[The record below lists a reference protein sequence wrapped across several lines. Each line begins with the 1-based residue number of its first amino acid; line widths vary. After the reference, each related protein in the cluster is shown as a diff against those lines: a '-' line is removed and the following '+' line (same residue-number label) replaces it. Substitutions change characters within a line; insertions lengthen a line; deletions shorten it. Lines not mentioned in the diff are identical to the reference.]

1 MTMKALLLSGP
12 GVIEF
17 KDVPTPTPGNGQAL
31 IKMKAAALNRR
42 DDWIRE
48 GKYPNIRFGVI
59 MGSDGAG
66 IVEAVGNEADQPWV
80 GQEVVINP
88 NIDWGPD
95 LDVQSGKYTIL
106 GMPVDGTFA
115 EYAVVPIDRLHR
127 KPFHLDF
134 LQTSA
139 LPMGGLTAFRAL
151 FRKGELKGGQNV
163 LISGFGGGV
172 AQFAFLFA
180 KAAGANVYVT
190 SGSSDKLEKALK
202 LGAKGAY
209 NYKKEATFPDLWK
222 TKGGFDLVIDSAGG
236 DQINNFIKILKP
248 KGKIVFYGA
257 TNGLPAKLDMYR
269 MFWNQLSLLGSTM
282 GNDHEFSEMISFVSK
297 HQIRP
302 LIDSIRPFSK
312 MIDSFPDITKPNKV
326 GKIVFQI

>member
-1 MTMKALLLSGP
+1 MKALVLKEAGK
-12 GVIEF
+12 IELVELP
-17 KDVPTPTPGNGQAL
+17 KPLVSNGKAL
-31 IKMKAAALNRR
+31 VRIKAAALNRR

-48 GKYPNIRFGVI
+48 GKYPNIKFGVT

-66 IVEAVGNEADQPWV
+66 VVEAVGDEKDQPWV

-88 NIDWGPD
+88 NIDWGSD
-95 LDVQSGKYTIL
+95 LEVQSSKYTIL
-106 GMPVDGTFA
+106 GMPIDGTFA
-115 EYAVVPIDRLHR
+115 EYVAIPIDRLHR
-127 KPFHLDF
+127 KPSHLDF
-134 LQTSA
+134 LQAAA
-139 LPMGGLTAFRAL
+139 LPLGGLTAHRAL
-151 FRKGELKGGQNV
+151 FRRGELKSGQNV

-180 KAAGANVYVT
+180 QAAGANVYVS
-190 SGSSDKLEKALK
+190 SGSDDKIDKALK

-209 NYKKEATFPDLWK
+209 NYKKQATYPDLWK

-236 DQINNFIKILKP
+236 DQINNFIKVLKP

-282 GNDHEFSEMISFVSK
+282 GSDHDFTEMLAFVSK

-302 LIDSIRPFSK
+302 LVDSIRPFSK
-312 MIDSFPDITKPNKV
+312 IVESFPDITKPNKV

>member
-1 MTMKALLLSGP
+1 MKALVLREG
-12 GVIEF
+12 GKIELTEVA
-17 KDVPTPTPGNGQAL
+17 KPVATAGRAL
-31 IKMKAAALNRR
+31 IKIKAAGLNRR

-48 GKYPNIRFGVI
+48 GKYPNIKFGGT

-66 IVEAVGNEADQPWV
+66 VVEAVGDEKDQPWV

-95 LDVQSGKYTIL
+95 PEVQAGKYTIL

-115 EYAVVPIDRLHR
+115 EYISVPIDRLHH

-134 LQTSA
+134 LQAAA
-139 LPMGGLTAFRAL
+139 LPLGGLTAFRAL
-151 FRKGELKGGQNV
+151 FRRGELRAGQNV

-180 KAAGANVYVT
+180 QAAGANVYVS
-190 SGSSDKLEKALK
+190 SGSDEKLEKALK

-209 NYKKEATFPDLWK
+209 NYKKQASYPDLWK

-236 DQINNFIKILKP
+236 DQINNFIKALKP

-257 TNGLPAKLDMYR
+257 TNGLPGKLDMYR

-282 GNDHEFSEMISFVSK
+282 GNDNEFSEMLTFVSK

-312 MIDSFPDITKPNKV
+312 IAESFPDITRPNKA
-326 GKIVFQI
+326 GKIVFQV

>member
-1 MTMKALLLSGP
+1 MKALVLTKPGQIELIEIPKPTLSEG
-12 GVIEF
+12 
-17 KDVPTPTPGNGQAL
+17 KAL
-31 IKMKAAALNRR
+31 VRIKAAALNRR

-48 GKYPNIRFGVI
+48 GKYPNIKFGVT

-66 IVEAVGNEADQPWV
+66 IVEEVFDEVNQPWV

-88 NIDWGPD
+88 NIEWGPD
-95 LDVQSGKYTIL
+95 PEAQSLKYTIL
-106 GMPVDGTFA
+106 GMPVNGTFA
-115 EYAVVPIDRLHR
+115 EYTLVSVDRLHR
-127 KPFHLDF
+127 KPVHLDF
-134 LQTSA
+134 LQAAS
-139 LPMGGLTAFRAL
+139 LPLGGLTAFRSL

-180 KAAGANVYVT
+180 RAAGANVYVT
-190 SGSSDKLEKALK
+190 SGSDDKIEKAIK

-209 NYKKEATFPDLWK
+209 NYKREASYPDLWK

-236 DQINNFIKILKP
+236 DQLNNFIKILRP

-257 TNGLPAKLDMYR
+257 TNGLPAKLDLYR

-282 GNDHEFSEMISFVSK
+282 GNDHEFSEMLAFVSK
-297 HQIRP
+297 HQVRP
-302 LIDSIRPFSK
+302 LVDSIRPFSK
-312 MIDSFPDITKPNKV
+312 IAESFPDITRPNKV
-326 GKIVFQI
+326 GKIVFQV

>member
-1 MTMKALLLSGP
+1 MKALVLAGP
-12 GVIEF
+12 GQIELRE
-17 KDVPTPTPGNGQAL
+17 VPKPSPTKGQAL
-31 IKMKAAALNRR
+31 VRIKAAALNRR

-48 GKYPNIRFGVI
+48 GKYPNIRFGII

-66 IVEAVGNEADQPWV
+66 VVEAVGDEADEPWI

-95 LDVQSGKYTIL
+95 VDVQSSKYTIL
-106 GMPVDGTFA
+106 GMPVNGTFA
-115 EYAVVPIDRLHR
+115 EYIVVPVDRLHH

-134 LQTSA
+134 LQAAA
-139 LPMGGLTAFRAL
+139 LPMGALTAFRAL
-151 FRKGELKGGQNV
+151 FRKGELQSGQNI

-180 KAAGANVYVT
+180 QAIGANVYVT
-190 SGSSDKLEKALK
+190 SGSSEKLEKALK

-209 NYKKEATFPDLWK
+209 NYRKESTYPDLWK

-236 DQINNFIKILKP
+236 DQLNNFIKILRP
-248 KGKIVFYGA
+248 KGKIVIYGA
-257 TNGLPAKLDMYR
+257 TNGLPARLDLYR
-269 MFWNQLSLLGSTM
+269 MFWNQLSIIGSTM

-297 HQIRP
+297 NQIRP
-302 LIDSIRPFSK
+302 IIDSIRPFSK
-312 MIDSFPDITKPNKV
+312 IVDSFPDITRPNKA
-326 GKIVFQI
+326 GKIVFQV

>member
-1 MTMKALLLSGP
+1 MKALILREAGK
-12 GVIEF
+12 IELTEIP
-17 KDVPTPTPGNGQAL
+17 KPVATAGRAL
-31 IKMKAAALNRR
+31 VKIKAASLNRR

-48 GKYPNIRFGVI
+48 GKYPNIKFGVT

-66 IVEAVGNEADQPWV
+66 IVEAVGDENDQPWV

-88 NIDWGPD
+88 NIDWGTDPE
-95 LDVQSGKYTIL
+95 VQSGKYTIL

-115 EYAVVPIDRLHR
+115 EYVSVPVDRLHH

-134 LQTSA
+134 LQAAA
-139 LPMGGLTAFRAL
+139 LPLGGLTAFRAL
-151 FRKGELKGGQNV
+151 FRRGELRAGQNV

-180 KAAGANVYVT
+180 QAAGANVYVS
-190 SGSSDKLEKALK
+190 SGSDDKIDKALK

-209 NYKKEATFPDLWK
+209 NYKKQATFTDLWK

-236 DQINNFIKILKP
+236 DQINNFIKVLKP
-248 KGKIVFYGA
+248 KGRIVFYGA

-282 GNDHEFSEMISFVSK
+282 GNDNEFSEMLSFVSK

-302 LIDSIRPFSK
+302 LIDSIRPFARIAESY
-312 MIDSFPDITKPNKV
+312 PDITLPNKV

>member
-1 MTMKALLLSGP
+1 MKALVLKEAGQ
-12 GVIEF
+12 IEL
-17 KDVPTPTPGNGQAL
+17 KELPKPIATKGKAL
-31 IKMKAAALNRR
+31 VRIKAAALNRR

-48 GKYPNIRFGVI
+48 GKYPNIKFGVT

-66 IVEAVGNEADQPWV
+66 IVEEVGDEVDQPWV

-115 EYAVVPIDRLHR
+115 EYVLVSIDRLHR
-127 KPFHLDF
+127 KPTHLDF
-134 LQTSA
+134 LQASA
-139 LPMGGLTAFRAL
+139 LPLGGLTAYRAL
-151 FRKGELKGGQNV
+151 FRKGELKSGQNV

-180 KAAGANVYVT
+180 QAAGANVYVT
-190 SGSSDKLEKALK
+190 SGSDEKIDKAIK

-209 NYKKEATFPDLWK
+209 NYKKQATYTDLWK
-222 TKGGFDLVIDSAGG
+222 TRGGFDLVIDSAGG
-236 DQINNFIKILKP
+236 DQLNSFIKVLKP

-257 TNGLPAKLDMYR
+257 TNGLPAKLDLYR

-282 GNDHEFSEMISFVSK
+282 GSDHEFSEMLAFVSK

-302 LIDSIRPFSK
+302 LVDSIRPFSK
-312 MIDSFPDITKPNKV
+312 IAESFPDITKPNKV
-326 GKIVFQI
+326 GKIVFQV

>member
-1 MTMKALLLSGP
+1 LKALILSSP
-12 GVIEF
+12 GQIEL
-17 KDVPTPTPGNGQAL
+17 KEIPTPTLSAGKAL
-31 IKMKAAALNRR
+31 VRIKAAALNRR

-48 GKYPNIRFGVI
+48 GKYPNIKFGGVL
-59 MGSDGAG
+59 GSDGAG
-66 IVEAVGNEADQPWV
+66 VVEAVHDETDQAWV

-95 LDVQSGKYTIL
+95 LEVQNTKYTIL
-106 GMPVDGTFA
+106 GMPVNGTFA
-115 EYAVVPIDRLHR
+115 EYVAVPVDRLHH

-134 LQTSA
+134 LQAAA
-139 LPMGGLTAFRAL
+139 LPLGGLTAFRAL
-151 FRKGELKGGQNV
+151 FRKGGLRAGQNV

-180 KAAGANVYVT
+180 KAAGANVYVS
-190 SGSSDKLEKALK
+190 SGSDEKIEKAMK

-209 NYKKEATFPDLWK
+209 NYKKQTTYQDLWK

-236 DQINNFIKILKP
+236 DQLNNFIKMLRP
-248 KGKIVFYGA
+248 QGKIVFYGA
-257 TNGLPAKLDMYR
+257 TNGLPAKIDLYK
-269 MFWNQLSLLGSTM
+269 MFWNQLSLIGTTM
-282 GNDHEFSEMISFVSK
+282 GNDHEFSEMISFVGK

-302 LIDSIRPFSK
+302 IVDSIRPFAKISE
-312 MIDSFPDITKPNKV
+312 SFQDITKPNKV

>member
-1 MTMKALLLSGP
+1 MKALVLREAGK
-12 GVIEF
+12 IEL
-17 KDVPTPTPGNGQAL
+17 VETPQPIATAGRA
-31 IKMKAAALNRR
+31 IVKIKAAGLNRR

-48 GKYPNIRFGVI
+48 GKYPNIRFGVT

-66 IVEAVGNEADQPWV
+66 VVEAVGDEKDQSWV

-88 NIDWGPD
+88 NIDWGADPE
-95 LDVQSGKYTIL
+95 VQSGKYTIL

-115 EYAVVPIDRLHR
+115 EFVSVPVDRLHH

-134 LQTSA
+134 LQAAA
-139 LPMGGLTAFRAL
+139 LPLGGLTAFRAL
-151 FRKGELKGGQNV
+151 FRRGELQAGQNV

-180 KAAGANVYVT
+180 QAAGANVYIT
-190 SGSSDKLEKALK
+190 SGSDEKIDKALK

-209 NYKKEATFPDLWK
+209 NYKKQATYTDLWK

-236 DQINNFIKILKP
+236 DQVNNFIKVLKP
-248 KGKIVFYGA
+248 KGRIVFYGA
-257 TNGLPAKLDMYR
+257 TNGLPAKLDLYR

-282 GNDHEFSEMISFVSK
+282 GNDHEFSEMLTFVSK

-312 MIDSFPDITKPNKV
+312 IAESFPDITKPNKV
-326 GKIVFQI
+326 GKIVFQV

>member
-1 MTMKALLLSGP
+1 MKALVLK
-12 GVIEF
+12 EA
-17 KDVPTPTPGNGQAL
+17 GQLELKELPKPIAIKGKAL
-31 IKMKAAALNRR
+31 VRIKAAALNRR

-48 GKYPNIRFGVI
+48 GKYPNIKFGVT

-66 IVEAVGNEADQPWV
+66 IVEEVGDEVDQPWV

-115 EYAVVPIDRLHR
+115 EYVLVSVDRLHR
-127 KPFHLDF
+127 KPTHLDF
-134 LQTSA
+134 LQASA
-139 LPMGGLTAFRAL
+139 LPLGGLTAYRAL
-151 FRKGELKGGQNV
+151 FRKGELKSGQNV

-180 KAAGANVYVT
+180 QAAGANVYVT
-190 SGSSDKLEKALK
+190 SGSDDKIDKALK

-209 NYKKEATFPDLWK
+209 NYKKQATYTDLWK
-222 TKGGFDLVIDSAGG
+222 TRGGFDLVIDSAGG
-236 DQINNFIKILKP
+236 DQLNSFIKVLKP

-257 TNGLPAKLDMYR
+257 TNGLPAKLDLYR

-282 GNDHEFSEMISFVSK
+282 GSDHEFSEMLAFVSK

-302 LIDSIRPFSK
+302 LVDSIRPFSK
-312 MIDSFPDITKPNKV
+312 IAESFPDITKPNKV
-326 GKIVFQI
+326 GKIVFQV